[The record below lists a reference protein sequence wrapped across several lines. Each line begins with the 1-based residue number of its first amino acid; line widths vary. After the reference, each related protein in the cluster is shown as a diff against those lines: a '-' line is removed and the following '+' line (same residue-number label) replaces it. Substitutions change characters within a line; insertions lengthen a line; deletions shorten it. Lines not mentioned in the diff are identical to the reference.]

1 MNDKHVIKE
10 NGNGILRQDKYYY
23 ILVIGNKTS
32 LLSSDNSKSTAKD
45 KAIETLKNKSND
57 INSFNN
63 KIIYRVTIRKV
74 TKEEKEEEAKSVAIS
89 YVGGPLVSIIEN
101 VKVLIDS
108 NNKIKYKNLGECGNS
123 KVFLDKKYLKKYNFV
138 DIKNI
143 RKLVYAYDKSI
154 TNCAFAVNT
163 ISDILKKV

>member
-1 MNDKHVIKE
+1 MNDKQVIKE

-23 ILVIGNKTS
+23 ILVIGNKTA
-32 LLSSDNSKSTAKD
+32 LLSSDNSKSEAKD
-45 KAIETLKNKSND
+45 KAIQTLKKKSNN
-57 INSFNN
+57 INSFND

-74 TKEEKEEEAKSVAIS
+74 TKEEKEEEKKSVAIS
-89 YVGGPLVSIIEN
+89 YVGGPLVTIIEN

-108 NNKIKYKNLGECGNS
+108 NNKIKFKNLGELGNS

-143 RKLVYAYDKSI
+143 RKIVYAYDKSI